1 MQMGELHFP
10 LSGEAQTDTS
20 KVTGACTLKNTLEE
34 SKEGKLYPKIKETFP
49 KWHTFL
55 TKTLLFIRKS

>member
-49 KWHTFL
+49 K
-55 TKTLLFIRKS
+55 